1 MKIKRLKI
9 NMLAILAALCLSGCA
24 QETPVLN
31 GVDGLPVPPA
41 FANFPDIPF
50 PEQAFLELGDT
61 KALGS
66 GDNWIG
72 SLAYTAPYNASRIFD
87 FYVSEMP
94 KNRWI
99 EVAVVRARIS
109 QMTYFRDKRAI
120 QILIESLSGKESRVT
135 ITAIP
140 NQAALQ
146 NI

>member
-1 MKIKRLKI
+1 MTVNTIKIKILI
-9 NMLAILAALCLSGCA
+9 AILFLGLTGCA
-24 QETPVLN
+24 SKPLDLN
-31 GVDGLPVPPA
+31 GVDGSPVPPA

-72 SLAYTAPYNASRIFD
+72 SLVFTAPHNASRVFD
-87 FYVSEMP
+87 FYVLEMP
-94 KNRWI
+94 RNRWTEI
-99 EVAVVRARIS
+99 AVVRARIS

-120 QILIESLSGKESRVT
+120 QILIESTGDNDSRVT

-146 NI
+146 

>member
-1 MKIKRLKI
+1 MFVNKLNFKK
-9 NMLAILAALCLSGCA
+9 MLAILFLGLAACA
-24 QETPVLN
+24 NKPLDLI
-31 GVDGLPVPPA
+31 GVDGTPVPPA

-50 PEQAFLELGDT
+50 PQQAFLELGDT

-72 SLAYTAPYNASRIFD
+72 SLVYTAPYNASRVFD
-87 FYVSEMP
+87 FYIAEMP

-120 QILIESLSGKESRVT
+120 QILIESIKDDESRVT

-140 NQAALQ
+140 NQAAL
-146 NI
+146 N

>member
-1 MKIKRLKI
+1 MTVNTIKIKI
-9 NMLAILAALCLSGCA
+9 MIAILCLGLTGCA
-24 QETPVLN
+24 SKPLDLN
-31 GVDGLPVPPA
+31 GVDGSPVPPA

-50 PEQAFLELGDT
+50 PEKAFLELGDT

-72 SLAYTAPYNASRIFD
+72 SLVFTAPYNASRVFD
-87 FYVSEMP
+87 FYVLEMP
-94 KNRWI
+94 RNRWTEI
-99 EVAVVRARIS
+99 AVVRARIS

-120 QILIESLSGKESRVT
+120 QILIESTGDNDSRVT

-146 NI
+146 

>member
-1 MKIKRLKI
+1 MFVNKLNFKK
-9 NMLAILAALCLSGCA
+9 MLAILFLGLAACA
-24 QETPVLN
+24 NKPLDLN
-31 GVDGLPVPPA
+31 GVDGTPVPPA

-50 PEQAFLELGDT
+50 PQQAFLELGDT

-72 SLAYTAPYNASRIFD
+72 SLVYTAPYNASRVFD
-87 FYVSEMP
+87 FYIAEMP

-109 QMTYFRDKRAI
+109 QMTYFRDKRTI
-120 QILIESLSGKESRVT
+120 QILIESIKDDESRVT

-140 NQAALQ
+140 NQAAL
-146 NI
+146 N